1 MTSELLNGD
10 LLRQRRRVLVID
22 DTAAIHD
29 DFRTIL
35 CGSTGG
41 GCGRTGTALADDELA
56 LFGSAPPAAPLAV
69 FEVDTALQGEVGYDK
84 VVAAVAAGR
93 PYHLAFVDMR
103 MPPGWDG
110 VQTIQK
116 LWQADPQ
123 LQVVVCSAYS
133 AYSWEEVVRALGT
146 TDQLLVLKK
155 PFDAFEVFQIAN
167 SLTAKWLV
175 TEQARLKLS
184 DLERLVAART
194 AELRV
199 AALVDRLTGLPN
211 RDLLYDRLNQL
222 LLAAARDPGR
232 RFAVLFLDFDRFKI
246 INDSMGH
253 EAGDTL
259 IRAIADRLREETRE
273 TDTVAA
279 LARTAGRAVAGP
291 SDNLATTARL
301 GGDEF
306 IIVLDQLADDRDAVR
321 VADRLLRSLGRP
333 YEIAGRPVHSTASIG
348 VTTSAVGYATPD
360 EMIRDADIAM
370 YRAKAAGK
378 GCYVVFDR
386 QMHDEAVR
394 RLTLENDLR
403 AAIDAGQ
410 LTLQYQPIVSLADG
424 TSAAFEAL
432 VRWRHPERG
441 MISPAEFIPLAEEI
455 GAIVPLGRWV
465 LDEACR
471 QLAAWRAGPGGAA
484 FADVTISV
492 NLSRKQLAAPDLV
505 GTITRTMAGPGVG
518 PRDIKLEVTESAI
531 MDNPEDAVRVLHEIR
546 RGQIELHMDD
556 FGTGHSSLSCLHR
569 FPIGGLKI
577 DHSFVRNM
585 GERHDYALVVDA
597 VIGLTDKL
605 GLRLV
610 AEGVET
616 VEQLNLLRDMGCKL
630 AQGYYFARPLGADAA
645 AAFVLARQPQTAR
658 AA

>member
-1 MTSELLNGD
+1 MTRELL
-10 LLRQRRRVLVID
+10 QQTRRVLVID

-35 CGSTGG
+35 CGPAGDQCGG
-41 GCGRTGTALADDELA
+41 TAAVALADDEAA
-56 LFGSAPPAAPLAV
+56 LFGDARPAAPLAT
-69 FEVDTALQGEVGYDK
+69 FEVDAALQGEVGYAM
-84 VVAAVAAGR
+84 VVAALAAGR

-110 VQTIQK
+110 MQTIQK
-116 LWQADPQ
+116 LWEVDPQ
-123 LQVVVCSAYS
+123 LHVVVCSAYS
-133 AYSWEEVVRALGT
+133 AYSWQDVVRTLGA

-155 PFDAFEVFQIAN
+155 PFDAFEVYQIAN
-167 SLTAKWLV
+167 SITAKWLV
-175 TEQARLKLS
+175 TERARLKMA

-194 AELRV
+194 AELRI
-199 AALVDRLTGLPN
+199 ASLVDRLTGLPN

-222 LLAAARDPGR
+222 ILAAARDPSR
-232 RFAVLFLDFDRFKI
+232 RFAVLFLDFDRFKVV
-246 INDSMGH
+246 NDSLGH
-253 EAGDTL
+253 EAGDAL
-259 IRAIADRLREETRE
+259 IRAIADRLREETRA

-279 LARTAGRAVAGP
+279 LARTAGQPIAAET
-291 SDNLATTARL
+291 DNLATTARL

-306 IIVLDQLADDRDAVR
+306 IVVLDQLADDRDAVR
-321 VADRLLRSLGRP
+321 VADRLLASLGRP
-333 YEIAGRPVHSTASIG
+333 YEVAGRPVHSTASIG
-348 VTTSAVGYATPD
+348 VTTSAVGYANPD

-378 GCYVVFDR
+378 ACYVVFDR
-386 QMHDEAVR
+386 QMHEDAVR

-403 AAIDAGQ
+403 SAIDGGQ
-410 LTLQYQPIVSLADG
+410 LFLVYQPIVRLADG
-424 TSAAFEAL
+424 TSTAFEAL
-432 VRWRHPERG
+432 VRWRHPTRG
-441 MISPAEFIPLAEEI
+441 MISPADFIPLAEEI
-455 GAIVPLGRWV
+455 GAIVPLGQWV

-471 QLAAWRAGPGGAA
+471 QLSAWRAGPNGAA
-484 FADVTISV
+484 FADVTVSV

-505 GTITRTMAGPGVG
+505 GAITRTMAGRGVF

-531 MDNPEDAVRVLHEIR
+531 MENAEDAVRVLHEIR
-546 RGQIELHMDD
+546 RGEIELHMDD
-556 FGTGHSSLSCLHR
+556 FGTGYSSLSCLHR

-585 GERHDYALVVDA
+585 GDRPDYALVVDA
-597 VIGLTDKL
+597 VIGLTAKL

-616 VEQLNLLRDMGCKL
+616 VEQLNLLRQMGCQL
-630 AQGYYFARPLGADAA
+630 AQGYYFAKPLGADAA
-645 AAFVLARQPQTAR
+645 AAFVLARQPVTAR

>member
-1 MTSELLNGD
+1 MTAE
-10 LLRQRRRVLVID
+10 LLRQPRRVLVID

-35 CGSTGG
+35 GG
-41 GCGRTGTALADDELA
+41 GGRAAAGTALADDELA
-56 LFGSAPPAAPLAV
+56 LFGSAPPAVPLAT
-69 FEVDTALQGEVGYDK
+69 FEVDAALQGEDGYRLAT
-84 VVAAVAAGR
+84 AAVAAGR
-93 PYHLAFVDMR
+93 PYHVAFVDMR

-110 VQTIQK
+110 VQTIRK
-116 LWQADPQ
+116 LWEADP
-123 LQVVVCSAYS
+123 LLHVVVCSAYS
-133 AYSWEEVVRALGT
+133 AYSWQEVVDTLGA

-155 PFDAFEVFQIAN
+155 PFDAFEVYQIAN
-167 SLTAKWLV
+167 SLSAKWLV
-175 TEQARLKLS
+175 TERARLKMA
-184 DLERLVAART
+184 DLERLVEART

-222 LLAAARDPGR
+222 ILAADRDADR
-232 RFAVLFLDFDRFKI
+232 RFAVLFLDFDRFKVV
-246 INDSMGH
+246 NDSLGH
-253 EAGDTL
+253 EAGDAL
-259 IRAIADRLREETRE
+259 IRAIADRLREETRT

-279 LARTAGRAVAGP
+279 LSRTAAAGTAGP
-291 SDNLATTARL
+291 SDSLATTARL

-306 IIVLDQLADDRDAVR
+306 IVVLDQLADDRDAVR
-321 VADRLLRSLGRP
+321 VADRLLRALGRP
-333 YEIAGRPVHSTASIG
+333 YDVAGRSLYSTASIG
-348 VTTSAVGYATPD
+348 VTTSAVGYANPD

-370 YRAKAAGK
+370 YRAKSAGK

-410 LTLQYQPIVSLADG
+410 LALVYQPIVSLVDG
-424 TSAAFEAL
+424 TSTAFEAL
-432 VRWRHPERG
+432 VRWRHPDRG
-441 MISPAEFIPLAEEI
+441 MVSPAEFIPLAEEI
-455 GAIVPLGRWV
+455 GAIVPIGQWV
-465 LDEACR
+465 LNEACR
-471 QLAAWRAGPGGAA
+471 QLTAWRAGPSGAA

-505 GTITRTMAGPGVG
+505 GTIVRTMEAHHCR

-531 MDNPEDAVRVLHEIR
+531 MENAEDAVRVLHEIR
-546 RGQIELHMDD
+546 RGEIELHMDD
-556 FGTGHSSLSCLHR
+556 FGTGYSSLSCLHR

-585 GERHDYALVVDA
+585 GDRPDYALVVDA
-597 VIGLTDKL
+597 VIGLTAKL

-616 VEQLNLLRDMGCKL
+616 VDQLNLLRQMGCKL
-630 AQGYYFARPLGADAA
+630 AQGYHFAKPLPADAA
-645 AAFVLARQPQTAR
+645 AAFALARQPQLLR